1 MKEHEGAD
9 KNSEVIAEESM
20 REPHVRT
27 VSSEERERAVK
38 NTDRLEQNLERIN
51 KHRGVNEL
59 ERMVVDDLAHCEDQN
74 NAHGT

>member
-9 KNSEVIAEESM
+9 KNTEVIAEESM
-20 REPHVRT
+20 REPHVRA
-27 VSSEERERAVK
+27 VPAEERERAVK
-38 NTDRLEQNLERIN
+38 NTDRIEKDLERIN

-59 ERMVVDDLAHCEDQN
+59 ERMVVDDLSHCEDQD

>member
-9 KNSEVIAEESM
+9 KKPKVIAEESM
-20 REPHVRT
+20 RKPHIRA
-27 VSSEERERAVK
+27 VSAEERERAVK
-38 NTDRLEQNLERIN
+38 NTDRLEQDLERMN

-59 ERMVVDDLAHCEDQN
+59 ERMVVDDLAHCEDQD